1 MKTAISANG
10 LATKLSE
17 ETPLKP
23 KPMVEDGSYPRL
35 WHIMKVYPCHAIND
49 FVIFRG
55 YKGHVI

>member
-23 KPMVEDGSYPRL
+23 KPMVEDGS
-35 WHIMKVYPCHAIND
+35 
-49 FVIFRG
+49 
-55 YKGHVI
+55 